1 MVTKRRL
8 TRRTF
13 MGFAAAVSLV
23 PFFGCPRRPT
33 AKGIIVFR
41 RSLKGRHGS
50 NAAKSHAANH
60 LYKTSLAASLDKAH
74 PGDNAKVVEV
84 TISQAFYDRIFR
96 FGGTSADLRQV
107 L

>member
-1 MVTKRRL
+1 MAKRTL
-8 TRRTF
+8 TRRAF
-13 MGFAAAVSLV
+13 MGFAAAVSFL
-23 PFFGCPRRPT
+23 PFFGCPRRQAT
-33 AKGIIVFR
+33 KGVIVYR

-50 NAAKSHAANH
+50 NAGKAHAANH

-96 FGGTSADLRQV
+96 FGGTSADLRKV